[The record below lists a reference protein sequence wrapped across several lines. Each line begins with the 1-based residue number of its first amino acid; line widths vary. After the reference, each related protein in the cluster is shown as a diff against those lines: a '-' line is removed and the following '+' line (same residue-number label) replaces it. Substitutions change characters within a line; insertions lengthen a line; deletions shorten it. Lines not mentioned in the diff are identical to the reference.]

1 MIFLIAAVLV
11 ALDQLTKALA
21 VVFLKGQ
28 PSFILWE
35 GVFQLTFVTNKGAA
49 FSILQNQRW
58 VFIVVSLLAMGL
70 LIWMLARKMF
80 CGKLLLTSL
89 CLILAGGVG
98 NLIDRIA
105 LGYVVDFFDFCLIN
119 FAIFN
124 VADVFI
130 TCGAVGLCLA
140 VLLNK
145 GGVVRERLPKRFQK

>member
-1 MIFLIAAVLV
+1 M
-11 ALDQLTKALA
+11 
-21 VVFLKGQ
+21 
-28 PSFILWE
+28 
-35 GVFQLTFVTNKGAA
+35 
-49 FSILQNQRW
+49 
-58 VFIVVSLLAMGL
+58 FIVVSLLAMAVL
-70 LIWMLARKMF
+70 TWMLARKMF
-80 CGKLLLTSL
+80 HGGLLLTSL

-130 TCGAVGLCLA
+130 SCGAVGLCLT

-145 GGVVRERLPKRFQK
+145 GGFVKEKLPARFRK

>member
-11 ALDQLTKALA
+11 ALDQLTKVLA
-21 VVFLKGQ
+21 VSFLKGQ
-28 PSFILWE
+28 PSFVLWE
-35 GVFQLTFVTNKGAA
+35 GVFQLTYVTNKGAA
-49 FSILQNQRW
+49 FSILQNHRW
-58 VFIVVSLLAMGL
+58 VFIVVSLLAMAVL
-70 LIWMLARKMF
+70 TWMLARKMF
-80 CGKLLLTSL
+80 HGGLLLTSL

-130 TCGAVGLCLA
+130 SCGAVGLCLT

-145 GGVVRERLPKRFQK
+145 GGFVKEKLPARFRK